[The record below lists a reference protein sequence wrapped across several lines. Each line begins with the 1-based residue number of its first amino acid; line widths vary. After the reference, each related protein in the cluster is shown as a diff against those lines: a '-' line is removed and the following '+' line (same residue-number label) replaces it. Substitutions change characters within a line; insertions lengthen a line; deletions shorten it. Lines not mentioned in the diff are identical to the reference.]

1 MAALCRALA
10 AVLVAPLGFALFSP
24 ACYSLPKVDPGP
36 HYIADFEEDAG
47 LDGSAWSA
55 FGGWSC
61 RAYTTDQ
68 PGSDGGQEAAPDGGV
83 VLGQAVS
90 PDGGLPVSCI
100 LGSGTDDRANDQRAL
115 EAIFGLLAPNDGRQL
130 AIEVETQT
138 VVGTTVDF
146 NSFSQF
152 TFDVRLDSNSTSV
165 KLPAGTQLKVQLGCA
180 TNLSERSVDQFPPNI
195 TLDATS
201 WNTATPALSGF
212 RGMDPSASPACLA
225 VVDSVHFIV
234 LFASAPPGSPIAGT
248 LWLDNIGVQ

>member
-1 MAALCRALA
+1 MVALRRALA
-10 AVLVAPLGFALFSP
+10 AIVFVPWGFALFLP

-68 PGSDGGQEAAPDGGV
+68 PGSDGGQQAGPDGGMA
-83 VLGQAVS
+83 LAQATG
-90 PDGGLPVSCI
+90 PDGGLPVNCI
-100 LGSGTDDRANDQRAL
+100 LGSGTDDRTNDQRAL
-115 EAIFGLLAPNDGRQL
+115 EATFDLLAPNDGRQL
-130 AIEVETQT
+130 AIEVESQT
-138 VVGTTVDF
+138 VLGTTVDF
-146 NSFSQF
+146 NSFNQF
-152 TFDVRLDSNSTSV
+152 TFDVRLDSSSTSV
-165 KLPAGTQLKVQLGCA
+165 KLPAGTQLKVQLGCM
-180 TNLSERSVDQFPPNI
+180 TNASEHSVDQFPPSI

-201 WNTATPALSGF
+201 WNTVTPPLSGF
-212 RGMDPSASPACLA
+212 RGTDPSAGPSCLA

-234 LFASAPPGSPIAGT
+234 LFASAPAGSPIAGT